1 MPKPIPD
8 ALRDV
13 FAKPFPDPVTALIQ
27 PYGGVLKEL
36 RVDSQAALALKQMAH
51 DQPLLTLS
59 QRQLCDLE
67 LLMTGALSPLDGFM
81 GETAYYSVIE
91 NMRLPDGLLWSL
103 PVILDVSEQLAQD
116 LQPGEKLGLCDQE
129 GFMLAVLEIDS
140 IWRPNKREEAQAV
153 FGNTSDTHP
162 GVAKLYGDTGAIYV
176 GGKVVGLETPHHYEF
191 AALRQTPAELRSF
204 FAAEG
209 WHRVV
214 GFHSTKPMHR
224 LHYEITIN
232 AAKSADAN
240 ILIHPAVGIAKPG
253 DLHYFSRVRCYRAV
267 MKRYPPGQAR
277 LSLIS
282 LAVRMA
288 GPREALFNAI
298 VRQNYG
304 CSHFI
309 VGPEHAVPP
318 GVREGAPRF
327 YPKYAAQ
334 EFVATYQHELAI
346 EMIATPEM
354 CYSTRSQTF
363 APLESASPERHTAT
377 FSEKDLFRSLEE
389 GSTVPDWFSYSE
401 VLEELA
407 KVFPQRHRRGFTL
420 FFTGLSGA
428 GKSTLAKILYARL
441 IEDGSRPVTL
451 LDGDIVRRNLSS
463 ELGFSKHDRDI
474 NVRRIGF
481 VASEIT
487 KNGGIAIC
495 APIAPYAKTRQA
507 VREVVEQYGAFIEIH
522 VATPLDVC
530 ESRDRKGLYARARKG
545 LIPEF
550 TGISDPYEVP
560 AQPEVRVDTTEGSP
574 QDAAIKIESY
584 LITAG
589 FVKKRTRRNGG
600 SLLVE
605 NYWEGCG

>member
-1 MPKPIPD
+1 M
-8 ALRDV
+8 
-13 FAKPFPDPVTALIQ
+13 TALIP

-36 RVDSQAALALKQMAH
+36 RVGPQTALAVKQSAH
-51 DQPLLTLS
+51 DLPSLTLN

-67 LLMTGALSPLDGFM
+67 LLMTGAYSPLDGFM
-81 GETAYYSVIE
+81 DEATYNTVVE
-91 NMRLPDGLLWSL
+91 NMRLPEGLLWPL
-103 PVILDVSEQLAQD
+103 PVILDIPTHLAQD
-116 LQPGEKLGLCDQE
+116 LEPGKQASLCDQE
-129 GFMLAVLEIDS
+129 GFGLAILEIDS
-140 IWRPNKREEAQAV
+140 IWQPDKRAEAQAI
-153 FGNTSDTHP
+153 FGTVSDAHP
-162 GVAKLYGDTGAIYV
+162 GVRRLYEDTGAIYI
-176 GGKVVGLETPHHYEF
+176 GGKILGLEAPHHYEF
-191 AALRQTPAELRSF
+191 EALRQTPAELRAF
-204 FAAEG
+204 FTAEN
-209 WHRVV
+209 WSRVA
-214 GFHSTKPMHR
+214 GFHTTKPMHR
-224 LHYEITIN
+224 LHYEITVN

-267 MKRYPPGQAR
+267 MNHYARGQAR

-309 VGPEHAVPP
+309 VGPEHAAPP
-318 GVREGAPRF
+318 GVRDGAPRF

-334 EFVATYQHELAI
+334 ECVAAHQHELQI

-354 CYSTRSQTF
+354 CYSTRSQKF
-363 APLESASPERHTAT
+363 APLESASPERHAAT
-377 FSEKDLFRSLEE
+377 CSEKDLFRSLEE
-389 GSTVPDWFSYSE
+389 GATVPDWFSYPE

-407 KVFPQRHRRGFTL
+407 KVFPPRHRRGFTL

-451 LDGDIVRRNLSS
+451 LDGDIVRKNLSS

-507 VREVVEQYGAFIEIH
+507 VREMVEQYGPFIEIH

-530 ESRDRKGLYARARKG
+530 ESRDRKGLYAKARKG
-545 LIPEF
+545 LIGEF
-550 TGISDPYEVP
+550 TGISDPYEDP
-560 AQPEVRVDTTEGSP
+560 INPEVRIDASECSPEETAFTIQVFLAVSGIVKQGDNHTVVPSGTEV
-574 QDAAIKIESY
+574 AKV
-584 LITAG
+584 T
-589 FVKKRTRRNGG
+589 
-600 SLLVE
+600 
-605 NYWEGCG
+605 